1 MKAKTS
7 LTLSEDVLADIDRLA
22 GSRISRSSYIES
34 ILRRYLQERERAKRD
49 ARDLEILNRN
59 ADALNAEAEEVL
71 EDQGSLE

>member
-7 LTLSEDVLADIDRLA
+7 LTLSEDVLAEIDRLA